1 MAAIETGF
9 AQLVPPF
16 VEVYDDMLPPSNDTM
31 TVPFGCTKG
40 WPAMPLA
47 LFAVP
52 VAFPQLSPASFDVD
66 ISNSPVSG
74 LSHSI

>member
-52 VAFPQLSPASFDVD
+52 VAFPR
-66 ISNSPVSG
+66 
-74 LSHSI
+74 